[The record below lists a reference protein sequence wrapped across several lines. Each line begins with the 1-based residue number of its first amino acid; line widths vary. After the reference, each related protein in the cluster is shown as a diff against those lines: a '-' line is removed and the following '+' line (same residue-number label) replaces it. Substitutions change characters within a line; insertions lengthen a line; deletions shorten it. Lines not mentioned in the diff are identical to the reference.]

1 MKQLKK
7 KSRQYNQVPNRME
20 HLGSY
25 QVIIVLVK
33 RAVYNSNKC
42 KNTSPKLF
50 FCYLEKILL
59 RLWQGVEQ
67 KVQLIQV
74 TTTFNTHDNS
84 QVLGRE
90 NRIILTY
97 AMKIICSFAK
107 LS

>member
-1 MKQLKK
+1 MKQLEK

-20 HLGSY
+20 YLGSY

-59 RLWQGVEQ
+59 CLLQGIEQ

-74 TTTFNTHDNS
+74 TIFNTHDNS
-84 QVLGRE
+84 LVLGRE

-107 LS
+107 HS